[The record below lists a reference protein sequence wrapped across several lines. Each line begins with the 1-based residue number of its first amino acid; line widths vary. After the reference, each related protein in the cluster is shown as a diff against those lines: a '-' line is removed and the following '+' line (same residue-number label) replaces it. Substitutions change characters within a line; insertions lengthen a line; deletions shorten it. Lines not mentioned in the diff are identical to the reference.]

1 MLKEEHRT
9 ALSNASE
16 IAKEIIQLAD
26 KLSSEVSDTTIL
38 EQIKELSTKQR
49 RLINLVNFETMYG

>member
-26 KLSSEVSDTTIL
+26 KLRSDVSDTAIF
-38 EQIKELSTKQR
+38 EQIKELAAKQR
-49 RLINLVNFETMYG
+49 RLINLVNFETTYG